1 MAIHNANGRWTVTVL
16 PNGDWHPEEIKAA
29 IRMRGSS
36 FEKLSRD
43 GRLSE
48 GACRVAARRPH
59 FGGEKVIAAFLDL
72 PPRKIWPSRY
82 RKNGSRIP
90 QHRNRRDVMAGEAAC
105 QRQIERAA

>member
-1 MAIHNANGRWTVTVL
+1 MAIRDAHGRWTVTVL

-29 IRMRGSS
+29 VRMRGSS
-36 FEKLSRD
+36 FEGLSRA

-59 FGGEKVIAAFLDL
+59 FEGEKAIAAFLDL
-72 PPRKIWPSRY
+72 SPRRIWPSRY

-90 QHRNRRDVMAGEAAC
+90 QHRNRRDVTHGEAGC
-105 QRQIERAA
+105 LRQNDKAA